1 MGKYHNGNPRSLDL
15 QLRGE
20 RKQKSR
26 TLALVFLKYIISGFF
41 FLVFT
46 FAVNAQEKDTLYF
59 KNGSILVGQLKS
71 ISLGKAVFDED
82 NMDVLN
88 VKVTKIRAL
97 KANSHLYRLETIDG
111 RTYFTTLEIAN
122 EGYARV
128 TDENNLAEQISFE
141 DIRNLV
147 PLSGKTGELWQG
159 NASLGY
165 SYSKSSGVGQFNSNF
180 NLEYLTRKVEVQV
193 GGSTIINQTDS
204 SVELSNAN
212 AGLISSY
219 LFTPVWEAS
228 VFLAYQRNLEQGL
241 ARRYQEG
248 TGGGANFFSTEH
260 TRMKAITGIVLN
272 QEISIEGVSTPTQ
285 VDIPMILSFSFF
297 RFSKPDMTVTLKE
310 NVFFG
315 LTQKGRIRQ
324 DGQLSLNVKVIQD
337 FYINLQFYHNYDNQ
351 PPGENSQKLDYG
363 VVFGL
368 TYKFSQ

>member
-1 MGKYHNGNPRSLDL
+1 
-15 QLRGE
+15 
-20 RKQKSR
+20 
-26 TLALVFLKYIISGFF
+26 LKYIYSC
-41 FLVFT
+41 FLLLIVS
-46 FAVNAQEKDTLYF
+46 FAVIGQEKDTLYF
-59 KNGSILVGQLKS
+59 RNGSILVGQLKS
-71 ISLGKAVFDED
+71 ISFGKTVFDED
-82 NMDVLN
+82 NMDILN
-88 VKVTKIRAL
+88 IKVTKIRAL
-97 KANSHLYRLETIDG
+97 KANSHIYRLETIG
-111 RTYFTTLEIAN
+111 GKTYFTTLEVAS
-122 EGYARV
+122 EGYVLIA
-128 TDENNLAEQISFE
+128 DENNVAEQIPFQ

-147 PLSGKTGELWQG
+147 PLSGKTGELWRG

-165 SYSKSSGVGQFNSNF
+165 SYSKSSGVGQLNSNL
-180 NLEYLTRKVEVQV
+180 NLEYLTRKVEVQLT
-193 GGSTIINQTDS
+193 GSTIINQTDS
-204 SVELSNAN
+204 TVELSNAN
-212 AGLISSY
+212 AGLVSSY

-285 VDIPMILSFSFF
+285 VDIPVILSFSFF
-297 RFSKPDMTVTLKE
+297 RFSKPDMTFTLRE
-310 NVFFG
+310 NLFVG
-315 LTQKGRIRQ
+315 VTQKGRMRQ
-324 DGQLSLNVKVIQD
+324 DGQLTLNVKVIQD